1 MRAGNLSVLVPT
13 VSPVLNIVPSMEFK
27 IFAEFLNK
35 QEPKIMR
42 MKFYQ
47 VAISDCV
54 ACAHLNKNFTNLCNG
69 YDEFYLYQVL
79 GKLENT
85 IISEKNTYICEAS
98 FRGARIRFS

>member
-35 QEPKIMR
+35 QGPKITR
-42 MKFYQ
+42 IKFYQ
-47 VAISDCV
+47 VVVSDCV
-54 ACAHLNKNFTNLCNG
+54 ACAHLDKNFTNLHNG

-79 GKLENT
+79 
-85 IISEKNTYICEAS
+85 
-98 FRGARIRFS
+98 

>member
-13 VSPVLNIVPSMEFK
+13 ISPVLNIVPSMEFK

-54 ACAHLNKNFTNLCNG
+54 ACAHLNKNFTNLRNG
-69 YDEFYLYQVL
+69 YDELYLYQVL

-85 IISEKNTYICEAS
+85 IISEKNTHIYM
-98 FRGARIRFS
+98 